1 MLQLKIPLSPVESE
15 LLLQCLLDMENDL
28 KSKHTTSN
36 QDLQKRTALVS
47 ARQKVESHIYD
58 CFYREEITN
67 MVFAL
72 DSLSRKYNE
81 QLTEQTSS
89 ETAASVGSSLRTV
102 ATTRA
107 KLKQASAASK

>member
-1 MLQLKIPLSPVESE
+1 MLQLKTPLSPVESE

-47 ARQKVESHIYD
+47 ARQKVESHIYN
-58 CFYREEITN
+58 CFYREETN